1 MEKALVS
8 PFGGEYSVDK
18 SREILETLNRS
29 CPMAKIN
36 ISIPQEILEEIDALS
51 KEENMTR
58 SELIRKAFQTYVEV
72 LTEKKRERKKRKGIE
87 RAVELQDEVRKMVG
101 DMDLVK
107 DLRNWRDR
115 RK

>member
-1 MEKALVS
+1 ML
-8 PFGGEYSVDK
+8 D
-18 SREILETLNRS
+18 TLCRG

-87 RAVELQDEVRKMVG
+87 KAVELQDEIRNMIG
-101 DMDLVK
+101 DIDLVE
-107 DLRNWRDR
+107 DLRNWRDK

>member
-1 MEKALVS
+1 
-8 PFGGEYSVDK
+8 
-18 SREILETLNRS
+18 
-29 CPMAKIN
+29 MAKIN
-36 ISIPQEILEEIDALS
+36 ISIPQEILDEIDALR

-72 LTEKKRERKKRKGIE
+72 LAAKKRERKKRNGIE
-87 RAVELQDEVRKMVG
+87 RAVELQDEIRQIIG

-107 DLRNWRDR
+107 DLRDWRDR